1 MPEEH
6 SQTRMAV
13 DELQAIIQ
21 RCVSSFLY
29 LEVTSV
35 SSVNFSSYIIIK
47 TKMTLKDKSAL
58 SRTPH

>member
-1 MPEEH
+1 MPEH

-58 SRTPH
+58 SRTH